1 MIVEFLSLH
10 ASLSVVGIILSIY
23 SLHVELEKEKNK
35 SYVALCDF
43 SDRVSCT
50 KAFSSYYGKGFGLLQ
65 HIVGEDSILIQPNSV
80 LGMIFYALQLVL
92 GYVGGS
98 LCVHVLFYTS
108 ILSCLGCVWLA
119 YVLYFILQDTC
130 VVCIST
136 YLINFAIMFVNYQT
150 FAAL

>member
-10 ASLSVVGIILSIY
+10 ASLCVVGIILSIY
-23 SLHVELEKEKNK
+23 ALHVELEKEKNK

-80 LGMIFYALQLVL
+80 LGIIFYVLQLVL

-98 LCVHVLFYTS
+98 LCVHLLFYTS
-108 ILSCLGCVWLA
+108 VLSCLGCVWLA